1 MSNSEKTALT
11 AQTSQGRRVFSVAT
25 FLLVFAGLVGIYPL
39 TVAIQARAW
48 EVLRVGATLWLASL
62 ILYIVS
68 MVLSRRGYERVAAW
82 LVLGGF
88 IINICSRVF
97 AISGIGLIVGLM
109 VVVLTVI
116 LARVMQFS
124 QKDFWRA
131 CGIAASLMIMTVAYD
146 LLETSRPAIPEHLRT
161 YVPFAA
167 GILIIA
173 LLIPIFRDFPNY
185 PLRTKATTALVSAV
199 VLSVTVIAILT
210 NYSFRAALLDEI
222 GNSLVEFAGTK
233 ASEIALALDRESD
246 ILKAMAFDQAI
257 QDAAQAANTTDSL
270 SPDEIERL
278 DQQWQTAYAANDE
291 ADSLVS
297 GVLHGDEANHLRH
310 FQEEFPQFVEIIL
323 TDQQGVN
330 IAATDMTSDYYHADE
345 EWWQVAYQNGLS
357 ISQPEYDESSQSTAI
372 IMAVAV
378 YIDGSE
384 DVVGILRTTVNVEFL
399 EELLVTGL
407 FGETGQTDIYLP
419 NGQELEIERETDGTF
434 ELELEEEAIDANL
447 LSQPVGTYAE
457 ILHNETP
464 ALASQAIVG
473 VLGDTEEDEMAI
485 ANLDWR
491 IVVTQER
498 SEALQPVEA
507 QSQNVLILAFVIS
520 LVVATAAAALA
531 RLISAPILRLHTVA
545 EQVASGDLSVR
556 ANVETKDEIGALAEA
571 FNNMTMQLGS
581 LVGSLEER
589 VAERTRALAVSAE
602 ISRRLSTILDPEQ
615 LVKEVVEQL
624 QQTFNY
630 YHVHIYLFDQRRENL
645 LLVGG
650 TGDTGHTM
658 LQNQHAIAI
667 GKGLVGRAAQSNQ
680 VVLVP
685 ETTIDPNWLPNPLL
699 PDTKAEIAVPI
710 RIGDMVLGVLD
721 IQHNVA
727 NGLTQED
734 GELLQAIANQVAIAL
749 QNANQYIQTQANEAR
764 LRAMID
770 AIPTAV
776 MITRISDGVVLYA
789 NENAAAL
796 FDYSREELIGNITP
810 NLYYH
815 AKDRETVLGILGREG
830 ILVNYEVLGRR
841 QDNSPV
847 WVTLSVQ
854 KMDYA
859 GEPSFY
865 VNATDITT
873 QKQSAEVTLKRAERD
888 RVLNRIAAKI
898 RSTVSMEQ
906 VLQLAAQE
914 ARQAVGAS
922 RSVIVIDPKQVTD
935 SKPVMVEP
943 DV

>member
-1 MSNSEKTALT
+1 M
-11 AQTSQGRRVFSVAT
+11 
-25 FLLVFAGLVGIYPL
+25 
-39 TVAIQARAW
+39 
-48 EVLRVGATLWLASL
+48 
-62 ILYIVS
+62 IV
-68 MVLSRRGYERVAAW
+68 
-82 LVLGGF
+82 
-88 IINICSRVF
+88 
-97 AISGIGLIVGLM
+97 M
-109 VVVLTVI
+109 VV
-116 LARVMQFS
+116 
-124 QKDFWRA
+124 
-131 CGIAASLMIMTVAYD
+131 YD
-146 LLETSRPAIPEHLRT
+146 NVNTSRPAIPDHLRT
-161 YVPFAA
+161 YIPFAA
-167 GILIIA
+167 GILIVA

-199 VLSVTVIAILT
+199 VLSVTIIAVLT

-257 QDAAQAANTTDSL
+257 QDAAQVASAADSL
-270 SPDEIERL
+270 SPDEIEQL
-278 DQQWQTAYAANDE
+278 DQQWQMSYAVNDE
-291 ADSLVS
+291 TDPLVREVIYGS
-297 GVLHGDEANHLRH
+297 EASHLRH

-323 TDQQGVN
+323 TDQQGINV
-330 IAATDMTSDYYHADE
+330 AATDLTSDYYHADE
-345 EWWQVAYQNGLS
+345 EWWQMAYQNGLFV
-357 ISQPEYDESSQSTAI
+357 SQPQYDESSQETAL

-378 YIDGSE
+378 HTDESE
-384 DVVGILRTTVNVEFL
+384 DVVGILRTTVDVEIL

-419 NGQELEIERETDGTF
+419 NGQEMEIEREADGTF
-434 ELELEEEAIDANL
+434 ELELEEETIDAAL
-447 LSQPVGTYAE
+447 LSQPLGTYAE
-457 ILHNETP
+457 ILHNEAP
-464 ALASQAIVG
+464 ALASQATVG

-507 QSQNVLILAFVIS
+507 QSRNVLILAFVIS
-520 LVVATAAAALA
+520 LVVATAAAGLA

-571 FNNMTMQLGS
+571 FNNMTTQLGS

-589 VAERTRALAVSAE
+589 VTERTKALAVSAE
-602 ISRRLSTILDPEQ
+602 VSRRLSTILDPDQ

-630 YHVHIYLFDQRRENL
+630 YHVHIYLLDQRRENL
-645 LLVGG
+645 LMVGG
-650 TGDTGHTM
+650 TGDVGHTM
-658 LQNQHAIAI
+658 LQNQHAISI

-680 VVLVP
+680 IILVP
-685 ETTIDPNWLPNPLL
+685 ETTTDPNWLPNPLL

-710 RIGDMVLGVLD
+710 RIGDTVLGVLD

-727 NGLTQED
+727 NELTQED

-796 FDYSREELIGNITP
+796 FDYPREELIGNITP

-815 AKDRETVLGILGREG
+815 QKDRDTVLGILGREG
-830 ILVNYEVLGRR
+830 KLVNYEVLGRR
-841 QDNSPV
+841 QDNSSV

-854 KMDYA
+854 KMDYS

-865 VNATDITT
+865 VNATDITA
-873 QKQSAEVTLKRAERD
+873 QKQAADATLKRAERD
-888 RVLNRIAAKI
+888 RVLNRITAKI
-898 RSTVSMEQ
+898 RSTVSVEQ
-906 VLQLAAQE
+906 VLQLAVQE
-914 ARQAVGAS
+914 AQQAVGAS
-922 RSVIVIDPKQVTD
+922 RSVITIEPTQTERTQVTD
-935 SKPVMVEP
+935 SKHVTVEQ
-943 DV
+943 DIRGR